1 MRRARLVAAELMCA
15 NLSGADL
22 SEADLFEADVNRAVL
37 LHVNDH
43 RANLDCENL
52 DKAVRAS

>member
-1 MRRARLVAAELMCA
+1 VAAELMCA